1 MSAAC
6 NKGQPLIEDGTY
18 IKVRKA
24 NHKFSKNMF
33 FKVYTSPKSNSKFID
48 KLLPTIKKQ
57 NIYLVPMRVCLISV
71 TNIGVGFVRGSAT
84 VINVACLPAF
94 TASLAGHDS
103 SLVKK
108 TSQKIGKY
116 S

>member
-1 MSAAC
+1 M
-6 NKGQPLIEDGTY
+6 PI
-18 IKVRKA
+18 
-24 NHKFSKNMF
+24 
-33 FKVYTSPKSNSKFID
+33 
-48 KLLPTIKKQ
+48 IKKQ
-57 NIYLVPMRVCLISV
+57 NIYLVPMRVCLIRV

-108 TSQKIGKY
+108 HHRK
-116 S
+116 

>member
-1 MSAAC
+1 
-6 NKGQPLIEDGTY
+6 
-18 IKVRKA
+18 
-24 NHKFSKNMF
+24 
-33 FKVYTSPKSNSKFID
+33 
-48 KLLPTIKKQ
+48 
-57 NIYLVPMRVCLISV
+57 MRVCLISV
-71 TNIGVGFVRGSAT
+71 ANIGVGFVRGSAT

-108 TSQKIGKY
+108 TSHKIGKY